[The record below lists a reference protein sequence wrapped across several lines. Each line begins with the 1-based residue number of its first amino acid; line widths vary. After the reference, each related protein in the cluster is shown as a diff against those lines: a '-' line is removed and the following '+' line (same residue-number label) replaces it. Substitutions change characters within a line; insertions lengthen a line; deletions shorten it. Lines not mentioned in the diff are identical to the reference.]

1 MKKLK
6 KLLLTGFEPFLDF
19 PVNPT
24 AKIVEKLAGS
34 TLNGYE
40 IVGKVLTVDFT
51 KSGEQLLAEIADV
64 QPDALISLG
73 LAGGRYKIT
82 PERIAINCNDGEADN
97 TGHVPNGEAI
107 FEDGQDGLFSKLP
120 IDKMVQKLT
129 GSGLPAGISNTAG
142 TYLCNNVMY
151 HGLYHFQK
159 ENLPV
164 PSGFIHIPASHD
176 LAIKHKG
183 IPSWSDDDLMK
194 AVKICIACL

>member
-1 MKKLK
+1 MK
-6 KLLLTGFEPFLDF
+6 KLLLTGFEPFLNF

-24 AKIVEKLAGS
+24 AKIVEQLDGS

-40 IVGKVLTVDFT
+40 IVGKILTVDFS
-51 KSGEQLLAEIADV
+51 KGGKQLLGEIADV

-120 IDKMVQKLT
+120 IDEMVKRLT
-129 GSGLPAGISNTAG
+129 ESGLPAGISNTAG

-151 HGLYHFQK
+151 HGLYHFKK
-159 ENLPV
+159 ENPSA
-164 PSGFIHIPASHD
+164 PSGFIHIPASHE

-194 AVKICIACL
+194 AIKICIECL